1 MNNTDL
7 IKTFER
13 EHLLSVI
20 EVLSLSLLCP
30 DEDFKELESQMYYSL
45 EQKILDYLEGLTDYE
60 RLKVM
65 QLIIN
70 TLIHEAE
77 QSTEQHFQ
85 TLLPLKAEEFYHP

>member
-1 MNNTDL
+1 MNNAEL
-7 IKTFER
+7 IRTFDR

-20 EVLSLSLLCP
+20 DLLSRCLMCP
-30 DEDFKELESQMYYSL
+30 REDFKELEAEMYFSL
-45 EQKILDYLEGLTDYE
+45 EQEILDYLEGLTDYE

-85 TLLPLKAEEFYHP
+85 TLLPLKAEESYHP